1 MMTAIPHPSDNRVY
15 LELAF
20 HPTVVL
26 TTVVRRFVSNF
37 YGQLLGDVDSTSRL
51 AMVAQELLENAIKYT
66 SYGET
71 VLRVE
76 LDDGAGIVRIHTS
89 NRTNAEHIEMLRRLI
104 EEMRSAPDPFVF
116 YQGLL
121 RTTMHDL
128 DGSGLGLARIRC
140 EGDMEVDLTVDG
152 DLVAVTAWARTDF
165 GGAAA

>member
-1 MMTAIPHPSDNRVY
+1 MITAIPQPSDNRVY

-26 TTVVRRFVSNF
+26 TTAVRRFVSNF
-37 YGQLLGDVDSTSRL
+37 YQQLLGDLESTSRL

-66 SYGET
+66 SHGET
-71 VLRVE
+71 VLRIE

-89 NRTNAEHIEMLRRLI
+89 NRSNAEHIEILRRLI
-104 EEMRSAPDPFVF
+104 AEMRSAADPFVF

-121 RTTMHDL
+121 RTTMDDL
-128 DGSGLGLARIRC
+128 EGSGLGLARIRC

-152 DLVAVTAWARTDF
+152 DLVAVTAWARRDP
-165 GGAAA
+165 GAAA